1 MCHYLVVR
9 CLLEAKE
16 LTEAVQVI
24 NEFETLTNIN
34 QSETSFDDH
43 SIVID
48 DAPKNVGTIYLIIIL
63 SKNLLFMH

>member
-24 NEFETLTNIN
+24 NEFEALTNIN
-34 QSETSFDDH
+34 NQTETSFDDH
-43 SIVID
+43 SLVID
-48 DAPKNVGTIYLIIIL
+48 DTPKNVRNKI
-63 SKNLLFMH
+63 